1 MCGGT
6 DVFFSKILSLNPQV
20 YTRLIAAMRLVS
32 DYNEVVAAMRSPR
45 FIFFVTLTFFV
56 TFTLISLLITLFPL
70 SLQNHISVIHKTI

>member
-1 MCGGT
+1 MCGGQT
-6 DVFFSKILSLNPQV
+6 YFFLKYSLNPQV

>member
-45 FIFFVTLTFFV
+45 FLFIIFVNSTLNA
-56 TFTLISLLITLFPL
+56 LLIPLFPL
-70 SLQNHISVIHKTI
+70 SLQKRY